1 MDLQSKRY
9 HLRVHVLRQ
18 LAQRVEAH
26 EHSGEHDVAQ
36 HDLQVLEGSG
46 DRDGILLRALVG
58 FGLPGSTAGRRTY
71 RPGRPVPWC
80 VGGLIAFSTRSTGV
94 VIRQCIRVMRRVIFR
109 ESGSSDFFRFQACA
123 TVNKLLTMAHSGAA
137 VPSGSSGRKLH
148 VRQVSAW
155 RSTNRV
161 RSPSK
166 SLNSASSC
174 GVIWLGSL
182 RHHGSERLPWP
193 FPRSRSLCVLSC
205 EPWLCWTSCCGG
217 FGLSV
222 KFPCLRP
229 SRTSAWC
236 LGESPVRW
244 PSLSCPEAKS
254 PSRLCRFHWRVHEA
268 SMSADVHVVDTAVVT
283 ERTVTFDDFS
293 TD

>member
-1 MDLQSKRY
+1 MAETLEGLIGQLCLLIALWIS
-9 HLRVHVLRQ
+9 RVNGTTSVFMSLRQ

-137 VPSGSSGRKLH
+137 VPSGSLGRKLH

-217 FGLSV
+217 FWLVSEVPLPSAFANFGLV
-222 KFPCLRP
+222 P
-229 SRTSAWC
+229 W
-236 LGESPVRW
+236 GESGALAVALLSGGEKSISPL
-244 PSLSCPEAKS
+244 PISLAG
-254 PSRLCRFHWRVHEA
+254 A
-268 SMSADVHVVDTAVVT
+268 
-283 ERTVTFDDFS
+283 
-293 TD
+293 